1 MGQVEKNVA
10 QFTRQAEAYAALA
23 VGKFDNT
30 LQALVAFS
38 GAAPGTTVLD
48 VACGPGLVSVAFAAH
63 GCAVTGIDVTAH
75 CLDMARARA
84 AEHAVTD
91 RTTFIEAPAA
101 AIPVPS
107 GGFDLAVCRFA
118 FHHMEEPAAALHEMA
133 RAVRPGGRVLV
144 ADMICDD
151 DPAKADL
158 HNRIERLCDPS
169 HARAGTLD
177 EMIGM
182 FAAAGLTIEKRA
194 ALDNSSYT
202 LTEWLAHGAPPAEVE
217 AEIRRL
223 MESSVDHD
231 RTGLRVRRGADDL
244 IFSHQ
249 GAVILATKAA

>member
-30 LQALVAFS
+30 LPALIAFS
-38 GAAPGTTVLD
+38 EASPGMTVLD

-63 GCAVTGIDVTAH
+63 GCFVTGIDVTAH

-84 AEHAVTD
+84 AEQAMTD
-91 RTTFIEAPAA
+91 RTTFIEAAAA
-101 AIPVPS
+101 AIPLPS
-107 GGFDLAVCRFA
+107 DSFDLAVCRFA
-118 FHHMEEPAAALHEMA
+118 FHHMEAPAAALGEMA

-144 ADMICDD
+144 ADMTCDD
-151 DPAKADL
+151 DPAKAEL

-169 HARAGTLD
+169 HARAGTLG

-182 FAAAGLTIEKRA
+182 FEAAGLKIDKRA
-194 ALDNSSYT
+194 ALDDSSYT
-202 LTEWLAHGAPPAEVE
+202 LTEWLAHGAPPAEAE

-223 MESSVDHD
+223 MESSIDQD
-231 RTGLRVRRGADDL
+231 RTGLRVRRAADDL
-244 IFSHQ
+244 VFSHS
-249 GAVILATKAA
+249 GAVILATKPA